1 MRALCFARHGDTSE
15 LGVAERPKPEP
26 GPGEVLVRV
35 RTAALNHLDLFV
47 LGGMPGI
54 PVDLPHIGGA
64 DGAGLV
70 AELGSAVTGWRVA
83 DEVVLNPGVWCGRCE
98 FCRTGEE
105 SQCVSFRLLGEHM
118 DGTFAELVKVPAA
131 SLAAKPAYLSWTEA
145 GAFGLTFLTAW
156 RMLMVRA
163 RLRRGESVL
172 IHGIGG
178 GVALAAL
185 AIAKRAGATVFV
197 TSSSEAKLE
206 RAREMGADHGLN
218 YTSCE
223 IWREV
228 RALTAKRGVDVV
240 VETVGKATWN
250 DSLRSAAKGGRIV
263 TCGATS
269 GPDPAEEVRLVFWN
283 HLSIL
288 GSTMG
293 SRADWAA
300 MTRAAQEWQLRPVVD
315 SVLPLEHGREA
326 YERMAHGGQLGKVV
340 LDVAGATSQVGQKG
354 A

>member
-1 MRALCFARHGDTSE
+1 MLMTR
-15 LGVAERPKPEP
+15 
-26 GPGEVLVRV
+26 
-35 RTAALNHLDLFV
+35 
-47 LGGMPGI
+47 
-54 PVDLPHIGGA
+54 
-64 DGAGLV
+64 AGLR
-70 AELGSAVTGWRVA
+70 S
-83 DEVVLNPGVWCGRCE
+83 
-98 FCRTGEE
+98 GE
-105 SQCVSFRLLGEHM
+105 
-118 DGTFAELVKVPAA
+118 T
-131 SLAAKPAYLSWTEA
+131 
-145 GAFGLTFLTAW
+145 
-156 RMLMVRA
+156 
-163 RLRRGESVL
+163 VL

-197 TSSSEAKLE
+197 TSSSQSKLE
-206 RAREMGADHGLN
+206 RARAMGADAGLN
-218 YTSCE
+218 YAAGE

-228 RALTAKRGVDVV
+228 RRATGKRGVDVV

-300 MTRAAQEWQLRPVVD
+300 MTRAVGEWGLRPTVD
-315 SVLPLEHGREA
+315 SVVPLERGREA
-326 YERMAHGGQLGKVV
+326 YERMVRGDQFGKLV
-340 LDVAGATSQVGQKG
+340 LDVSGEAARSGQRH